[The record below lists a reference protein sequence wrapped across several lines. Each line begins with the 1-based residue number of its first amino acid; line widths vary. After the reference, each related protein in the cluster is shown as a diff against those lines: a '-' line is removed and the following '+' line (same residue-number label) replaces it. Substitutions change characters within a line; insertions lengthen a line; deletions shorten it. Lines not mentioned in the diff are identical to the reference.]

1 MSGPDQ
7 PERLLHDWHVE
18 ERELRRQ
25 EERRGR
31 RHAYEALDPARTA
44 LVVIDVVPFFAE
56 QSAYCR
62 GIVPH
67 VNRLAGSMRAA
78 GGVVAW
84 VVPTAGA
91 PTAWQREFLGD
102 HVAELY
108 AGCGGA
114 GTIRERLWHELEVE
128 PGDVLA
134 EKSFF
139 GAFFPGASDLPEQLR
154 ARGIDT
160 LVVTGTLTNVCVETT
175 VREAATTGYRVVLVA
190 DACAARRDEDHN
202 ATLHNVYRAFGDV
215 RTTDEVEQLLR
226 APGPT
231 AAVVATN

>member
-1 MSGPDQ
+1 MSE

-18 ERELRRQ
+18 EREYRRQ
-25 EERRGR
+25 EDRRGR
-31 RHAYEALDPARTA
+31 RHAYETLDPARTA
-44 LVVIDVVPFFAE
+44 LVVVDVVPFFAE

-67 VNRLAGSMRAA
+67 LNRLATATRAA

-84 VVPTAGA
+84 VVPSGGR
-91 PTAWQREFLGD
+91 PTAWQRGFLGD
-102 HVAELY
+102 EIAALY
-108 AGCGGA
+108 AGSGGRGPIA
-114 GTIRERLWHELEVE
+114 ARLWHELAVE
-128 PGDVLA
+128 ADDLLA
-134 EKSFF
+134 EKTTY
-139 GAFFPGASDLPEQLR
+139 GAFHPGSCDLPARLE

-175 VREAATTGYRVVLVA
+175 VREAASSGYRVVLVA

-215 RTTDEVEQLLR
+215 RTTAEVERLLR
-226 APGPT
+226 PAG
-231 AAVVATN
+231 